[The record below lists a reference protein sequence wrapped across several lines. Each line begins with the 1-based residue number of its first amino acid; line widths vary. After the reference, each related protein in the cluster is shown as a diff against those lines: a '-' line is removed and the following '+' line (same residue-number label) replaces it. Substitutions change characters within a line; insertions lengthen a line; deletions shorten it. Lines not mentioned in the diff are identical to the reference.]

1 MIHLPPTIKT
11 GTIWFSRQYWR
22 WLSLMW
28 LISLVYPTESACETR
43 ISFSL
48 PFRSSPFLSFPLLS
62 LSLFPL
68 WPFLPWLSPLVPLL
82 HSGGGRGGTTSG
94 SSDGTTRR
102 INGGTKNGSSGGW
115 QWALL
120 FSLPPWHATRRL
132 PFTPAFAVGK
142 VLLSPLLSDDV
153 REGRLQWAPIGLSP
167 WRHLMLPRTPQ
178 RHARWRGSPGRRHHP
193 GFGSQGV
200 QGVLAKLR
208 SWPPRGVTPPD
219 SQVAPGLD
227 SPPPPRAM
235 HGSATA

>member
-1 MIHLPPTIKT
+1 
-11 GTIWFSRQYWR
+11 
-22 WLSLMW
+22 MW
-28 LISLVYPTESACETR
+28 DPHIILTP
-43 ISFSL
+43 L
-48 PFRSSPFLSFPLLS
+48 PFFPIPLFPPS
-62 LSLFPL
+62 LSLPPL
-68 WPFLPWLSPLVPLL
+68 ALPPMAVSSRPSSPRPVAWDSAEQWRRRARSRGAKTSMAAGSGALFLPPGMQHVGSLSHQL
-82 HSGGGRGGTTSG
+82 
-94 SSDGTTRR
+94 
-102 INGGTKNGSSGGW
+102 
-115 QWALL
+115 
-120 FSLPPWHATRRL
+120 
-132 PFTPAFAVGK
+132 AVGK

-153 REGRLQWAPIGLSP
+153 TEGRLQWAPIGLSP
-167 WRHLMLPRTPQ
+167 WRHLMLPRTPP

>member
-11 GTIWFSRQYWR
+11 DTIWFSRQYWR

-43 ISFSL
+43 ILFSL
-48 PFRSSPFLSFPLLS
+48 PFRSSPFLFPPSLS
-62 LSLFPL
+62 LSS
-68 WPFLPWLSPLVPLL
+68 PFGPSSHGCLLS
-82 HSGGGRGGTTSG
+82 S
-94 SSDGTTRR
+94 
-102 INGGTKNGSSGGW
+102 
-115 QWALL
+115 L
-120 FSLPPWHATRRL
+120 FSTAAAVAVGLQAGAVTGRRAGSTAGRRTGAAAAGSERSSSL
-132 PFTPAFAVGK
+132 SHPGMQHVGSLSHRLAVGK

-153 REGRLQWAPIGLSP
+153 TEGRLQWAPIGLSP
-167 WRHLMLPRTPQ
+167 WRHLMLPRTPP

-208 SWPPRGVTPPD
+208 SWPPRSVTPPD